1 MMNKYI
7 LKEDDF
13 HNEVTYR
20 SELEESIKSLEEIQ
34 EFLLSQ
40 SFNLNEKNT
49 ILFYEDVVDLIFFE

>member
-20 SELEESIKSLEEIQ
+20 SELEESIKSLEEI
-34 EFLLSQ
+34 
-40 SFNLNEKNT
+40 
-49 ILFYEDVVDLIFFE
+49 